1 MTVWCFGPR
10 HTPVEALD
18 LGTGYEIAAAALRG
32 LTKRLRNGAGSTV
45 KVPLARTALLIIRE
59 VHDPTPD
66 RSCGSRSTDLGRTGS
81 TPACPGRCAAGSSH

>member
-32 LTKRLRNGAGSTV
+32 LTKRLRNGAG
-45 KVPLARTALLIIRE
+45 P
-59 VHDPTPD
+59 P
-66 RSCGSRSTDLGRTGS
+66 SRCLW
-81 TPACPGRCAAGSSH
+81 PGPPY